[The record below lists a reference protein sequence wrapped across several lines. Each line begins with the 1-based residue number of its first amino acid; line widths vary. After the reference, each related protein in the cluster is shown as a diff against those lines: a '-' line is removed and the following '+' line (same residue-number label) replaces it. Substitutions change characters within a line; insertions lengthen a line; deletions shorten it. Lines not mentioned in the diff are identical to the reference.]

1 MVNTDKTDMNKEEK
15 ELWESITK
23 NDKKY
28 KKNNYFLSTPAVKK
42 NKITKKKPNLSFNK
56 AEEKQVHKTKSSK
69 IRIKEEKLENLYP
82 DKIPSG
88 ISLRQAENL
97 KRGKLKPEII
107 IDLHGYTSIQAKDHI
122 RKIVHEAYENNVR
135 CLLII
140 TGKKLGPHGAEG
152 ILKKEV
158 PSWLS
163 SSPLREMVLMTS
175 WATSQHGGEGAL
187 YVLLKNIKRARVL

>member
-1 MVNTDKTDMNKEEK
+1 MTNTDKTDRNKEEI

-28 KKNNYFLSTPAVKK
+28 KKNNYFSSTPSVKK
-42 NKITKKKPNLSFNK
+42 NKITKKKPNLNFDKVEMQVNK
-56 AEEKQVHKTKSSK
+56 TISSK
-69 IRIKEEKLENLYP
+69 HIKKEEKLEKLYP

-107 IDLHGYTSIQAKDHI
+107 IDLHGYTAIQAKDHI
-122 RKIVHEAYENNVR
+122 RKIVYEAYTNNIR
-135 CLLII
+135 CLLVI
-140 TGKKLGPHGAEG
+140 TGKKFGPQGAEG

-158 PSWLS
+158 PGWLNT
-163 SSPLREMVLMTS
+163 SPLREMVLMTS

>member
-1 MVNTDKTDMNKEEK
+1 MTNTDKTDRNKEEI

-28 KKNNYFLSTPAVKK
+28 KKNNYFSSTPSVKK
-42 NKITKKKPNLSFNK
+42 NKITKKKPNLNFDKVETQVNK
-56 AEEKQVHKTKSSK
+56 TISSK
-69 IRIKEEKLENLYP
+69 HIKKEEKLEKLYP

-107 IDLHGYTSIQAKDHI
+107 IDLHGYTAIQAKDHI
-122 RKIVHEAYENNVR
+122 RKIVYEAYTNNVR
-135 CLLII
+135 CLLVI
-140 TGKKLGPHGAEG
+140 TGKKFGPLGAEG
-152 ILKKEV
+152 ILKKEL
-158 PSWLS
+158 PGWLNT
-163 SSPLREMVLMTS
+163 SPLREMVLMTS

>member
-1 MVNTDKTDMNKEEK
+1 MTNTDKTDKNKEEI

-23 NDKKY
+23 NDNKY
-28 KKNNYFLSTPAVKK
+28 KKHNYFLSTPAVKK
-42 NKITKKKPNLSFNK
+42 NKITKKKPNLNIDKVEMQVNK
-56 AEEKQVHKTKSSK
+56 TLSSK
-69 IRIKEEKLENLYP
+69 HIKREEKLEKLYP

-88 ISLRQAENL
+88 ISLKQAENL

-107 IDLHGYTSIQAKDHI
+107 IDLHGYTAIQAKDHI
-122 RKIVHEAYENNVR
+122 RKIVYEAYTNNVR
-135 CLLII
+135 CLLVV
-140 TGKKLGPHGAEG
+140 TGKKLGPQGAEG

-158 PSWLS
+158 PGWLS
-163 SSPLREMVLMTS
+163 TSPLREMVLMTS

>member
-1 MVNTDKTDMNKEEK
+1 MTNKDKIDRNKEEI

-28 KKNNYFLSTPAVKK
+28 KKHNYFLSTPAVKK
-42 NKITKKKPNLSFNK
+42 NKITKRKPNLNIDKVETQVNK
-56 AEEKQVHKTKSSK
+56 TISSK
-69 IRIKEEKLENLYP
+69 HIKREEKLEELYP

-88 ISLRQAENL
+88 ISLKQAENL

-107 IDLHGYTSIQAKDHI
+107 IDLHGYTATQAKDHI
-122 RKIVHEAYENNVR
+122 RKIVYEAYKNNVR
-135 CLLII
+135 CLLVI
-140 TGKKLGPHGAEG
+140 TGKRLGPHGAEG

-158 PSWLS
+158 PGWLS
-163 SSPLREMVLMTS
+163 TSPLREMVLMTS